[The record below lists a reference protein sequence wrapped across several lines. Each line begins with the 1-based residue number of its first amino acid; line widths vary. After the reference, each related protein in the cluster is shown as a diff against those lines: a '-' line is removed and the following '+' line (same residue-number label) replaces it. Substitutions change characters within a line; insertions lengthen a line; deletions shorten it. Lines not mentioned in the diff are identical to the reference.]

1 MFFRFNETCMEYFL
15 SSNKYAVKIIKD
27 NRFPSPYFCF
37 LTIGGSDIDGST
49 GDITYLCRN
58 FLKVSYLCNN

>member
-1 MFFRFNETCMEYFL
+1 MEYFL

-49 GDITYLCRN
+49 GDILYLCGN
-58 FLKVSYLCNN
+58 FL